1 MTYELAPGS
10 VINAL
15 ALLDHEPVPADQ
27 VREGAPA
34 TGLLSIDAGLGRPF
48 GIWEITP
55 GTSVDIEAD
64 ETFVVL
70 SGRASV
76 RIDGGHVLE
85 LVPGSLARLGSGMHT
100 EWVVHETLRKVYIW
114 AQPTAEQTGD
124 EE

>member
-10 VINAL
+10 LINAL
-15 ALLDHEPVPADQ
+15 ALLDHEPVPAEQ
-27 VREGAPA
+27 VRAGTPA
-34 TGLLSIDAGLGRPF
+34 TGLLSVDAGLGRPF

-55 GTSVDIEAD
+55 GTSVDVEVD

-85 LVPGSLARLGSGMHT
+85 LVPGSLARLGAGMHT

-114 AQPTAEQTGD
+114 AQPADDGSGD